1 MTELEKK
8 VLEAIE
14 SRKLVPR
21 PYFLF
26 FAWRSVFWGLA
37 ALSIVLGAL
46 SVALLLFAISDYY
59 ATGWRV
65 FDNLPLDYLIFSIP
79 VFWLVSMPF
88 FMASAYYGVR
98 RTRRG
103 YRLRPASI
111 VGVCLAASIGLG
123 VLFHFLHA
131 GRLVNDI
138 LAANFASYRQ
148 QADVPFDAWSRPD
161 HGYLGG
167 HADKLIDSTTL
178 RLTDFQHKVWTVDI
192 SRATVTL
199 DNAIVDEGD
208 VAIRGVR
215 TGPSSFRA
223 ETIEAFD

>member
-46 SVALLLFAISDYY
+46 SVAVLLFAISDYY

-65 FDNLPLDYLIFSIP
+65 FDNLPLDDVIVSIP
-79 VFWLVSMPF
+79 VFWLVSLPF

-98 RTRRG
+98 HTRRG
-103 YRLRPASI
+103 YRLRPALSLDCAWRPASGSASCFTSCRRGAWSMTFSPRISPPIASRSTCPSI
-111 VGVCLAASIGLG
+111 LG
-123 VLFHFLHA
+123 VGPTKA
-131 GRLVNDI
+131 I
-138 LAANFASYRQ
+138 LAGS
-148 QADVPFDAWSRPD
+148 
-161 HGYLGG
+161 
-167 HADKLIDSTTL
+167 ADKLIDSTTL

-192 SRATVTL
+192 SRTTVSL
-199 DNAIVDEGD
+199 DNAIVEEGD
-208 VAIRGVR
+208 IAIRGVR
-215 TGPSSFRA
+215 TGSSSFRA